1 MNVTL
6 SGNRYPNEDTIHR
19 TQLPNGIRLLF
30 FENPSSPSVSFAG
43 VSGSGTLYD
52 PAHLPGLGGFLA
64 GAMMRGT
71 EARDFNEI
79 YQILEGS
86 GATLGFSPS
95 VHQTTFRGRMLA
107 EDYELLLTLLYEGL
121 TAPTFPE
128 SHLIQVRDQIL
139 SGLARQAQDPE
150 TMASVIFD
158 KALFGDHPYGI
169 DSRGTEETIRSIT
182 RADLLNQHHRF
193 FNPQNTILCVSGGI
207 SPEQATEAFTRIF
220 ADWRTDESQ
229 GLHLHANAI
238 PVSDPIPSVN
248 HHEIAEKSQLALM
261 IGSIAPARKSAD
273 YMPVR
278 LGNAILGEFGM
289 MGRIGKTVREDNG
302 MAYYAGSSVLFL
314 PWGGAWEISA
324 GINPANLTKVV
335 PLIREEVKRFTAEK
349 VSETELADVKA
360 NLIGSMPL
368 MLQSNAGIA
377 SQLLSMELYQLG
389 LDYLQNYETLVN
401 SVTEEIILETV
412 KKYLNPE
419 KLVIASSG
427 TLSGEA

>member
-1 MNVTL
+1 MNVTE
-6 SGNRYPNEDTIHR
+6 SGNRYPNADTIHR
-19 TQLPNGIRLLF
+19 TQLPNGVRLLF

-43 VSGSGTLYD
+43 VSGSGTLCD

-71 EARDFNEI
+71 QIRDFNEI

-95 VHQTTFRGRMLA
+95 VHQTAFRGRMLA

-121 TAPTFPE
+121 TVPAFPDA
-128 SHLIQVRDQIL
+128 HLIQVRDQIL

-158 KALFGDHPYGI
+158 KALFGNHPYGT
-169 DSRGTEETIRSIT
+169 DSRGTEQSIRSIT
-182 RADLLNQHHRF
+182 RADLLKQHHRF

-207 SPEQATEAFTRIF
+207 SPEKASEAFTRIF
-220 ADWRTDESQ
+220 ADWRAEESPET
-229 GLHLHANAI
+229 HPYANAI
-238 PVSDPIPSVN
+238 PVSGPIPSDS

-261 IGSIAPARKSAD
+261 IGSIAPARKSPD
-273 YMPVR
+273 FMPVS

-302 MAYYAGSSVLFL
+302 MAYYAGSSVIFL
-314 PWGGAWEISA
+314 PWGGSWEISA
-324 GINPANLTKVV
+324 GINPVNRAKVIA
-335 PLIREEVKRFTAEK
+335 LIREEVKRFTAEK
-349 VSETELADVKA
+349 VSGTELADVKA
-360 NLIGSMPL
+360 NLIGSLPL
-368 MLQSNAGIA
+368 MLESNAGIA
-377 SQLLSMELYQLG
+377 GQLLSMELYQLG
-389 LDYLQNYETLVN
+389 LGYLQNYETLVN

-412 KKYLNPE
+412 KKYLDPD

-427 TLSGEA
+427 TLAGEA